1 MLIHA
6 VHITNSRHD
15 VECTFDG
22 LARYLSRVRALTAF
36 QACARLSSKCYIV
49 VAPWESEGET
59 CGIVFVLGEG
69 FLALRIAEELT
80 MRMPGE
86 RYTVT
91 YSAHAMPI
99 LQEAVERLAN

>member
-15 VECTFDG
+15 VECTFDA

-36 QACARLSSKCYIV
+36 QAMAKRMAKCHIV
-49 VAPWESEGET
+49 VAPWEFEGET
-59 CGIVFVLGEG
+59 CGIVFVVGNGL
-69 FLALRIAEELT
+69 LALRIAEELT
-80 MRMPGE
+80 MRMPEE
-86 RYTVT
+86 RYTVAYST
-91 YSAHAMPI
+91 YAMPI